1 MIKIKKYGSE
11 IEGPVS
17 TEDFNLFNSIING
30 ETYESSYADKID
42 VTRQAVQKRFRKAFV
57 NLYPIMA
64 DTYKN
69 KNLRELREIFS
80 EIRG

>member
-17 TEDFNLFNSIING
+17 TDDFYLFKAIING
-30 ETYESSYADKID
+30 ETYESYAEKID
-42 VTRQAVQKRFRKAFV
+42 VTRQAVQKRFKKAFV

-69 KNLRELREIFS
+69 KNLRELREIFN
-80 EIRG
+80 EIKG

>member
-17 TEDFNLFNSIING
+17 TENFNLFNSIING
-30 ETYESSYADKID
+30 ETYESYADKIG
-42 VTRQAVQKRFRKAFV
+42 VTRQAAQKRFRKAFV
-57 NLYPIMA
+57 NLYPTISKIN
-64 DTYKN
+64 KN